1 MKALTN
7 TRIWTK
13 TAILLAA
20 ATGLSVLASVS
31 GFAQGMMGGPGM
43 GQMPPG
49 GFGGGPGMGG
59 MGQMPPGGF
68 GGGPGMGGMGQMPPG
83 GFGGG
88 PGMGGLGMGGPGGPG
103 MGGPGGPGMGG
114 PGMGGPGG
122 PGGGQ
127 PSVIGGATYE
137 LDGSKISEEKK
148 VSKLSKTAS
157 TVNETVV
164 RVKNGAKLSVDELDI
179 TKTGNCTSEEES
191 NFYSLNSAVAAW
203 AGSELNIKKGSI
215 STNANG
221 ANAVFAWGEK
231 SHVTVKDLTITTK
244 QNSSRGLDAT
254 YGGHIDG
261 ENLTISTEGAHCA
274 ALATDRGEGFV
285 YVKNVTATTRGE
297 GSPGIYSTGDIR
309 ATDSKFTAYG
319 SEAAVIEGKN
329 SIQLTDCELTGH
341 RLCGAMLYQSF
352 SGDAGVGTSIM
363 KMSGGTLTAET
374 GPLFYVTNT
383 HARLELNGVKLEKKG
398 DLLVQAQADRWGTV
412 GRNGGNLTLTAE
424 DQTLDGNVTVDQ
436 ISEITILLKKGATL
450 TGAINTA
457 ANAGKVHLSLGEGAV
472 WNVTADSSVDEFGG
486 PGSGANELLARI
498 KSNGH
503 TIYYRVKEG
512 YFEDGKTYDLDNG
525 GKLVYKA
532 APEIDYDAV
541 SAAAAMR
548 GRPGEPGGGPGG
560 MMPPGGFGGGPG
572 GPGMGG
578 PGMGGPGMGEPPGGF
593 GGGPGMGQMPP
604 GGFGGPNGMMQPGGP
619 NGMGGGMMQ
628 PGGPNGMGRGM
639 MQPGGP
645 NGMGGGMMPP
655 GGQNGMGG
663 RQNRGAMNGQGG
675 RQDRPGRQ
683 NP

>member
-1 MKALTN
+1 MM
-7 TRIWTK
+7 
-13 TAILLAA
+13 
-20 ATGLSVLASVS
+20 G
-31 GFAQGMMGGPGM
+31 GFGDGPGMGGPG
-43 GQMPPG
+43 G
-49 GFGGGPGMGG
+49 GG

-68 GGGPGMGGMGQMPPG
+68 GGGPGMGG
-83 GFGGG
+83 
-88 PGMGGLGMGGPGGPG
+88 PGMGGPG

-114 PGMGGPGG
+114 PGMGGSGMGGPGG

-148 VSKLSKTAS
+148 ESKLSRTAS
-157 TVNETVV
+157 IVNETVV
-164 RVKNGAKLSVDELDI
+164 RVKNGAKLSVDELDV

-203 AGSELNIKKGSI
+203 ASSELNIKKGSI

-261 ENLTISTEGAHCA
+261 ENLKISTEGAHCA

-285 YVKNVTATTRGE
+285 YVKNINATTRGE
-297 GSPGIYSTGDIR
+297 GSPGIYSTGNIR

-329 SIQLTDCELTGH
+329 SIQLTNCELTGH

-363 KMSGGTLTAET
+363 KMSGGTLAAET

-383 HARLELNGVKLEKKG
+383 HARLELNGVKLVKKT

-486 PGSGANELLARI
+486 PGSGVNELLARI

-541 SAAAAMR
+541 AAAAATR

-572 GPGMGG
+572 GPGMGQ
-578 PGMGGPGMGEPPGGF
+578 MPPGGF

-604 GGFGGPNGMMQPGGP
+604 GGFGGGPGMDGSIMPPGGP
-619 NGMGGGMMQ
+619 NGM
-628 PGGPNGMGRGM
+628 
-639 MQPGGP
+639 
-645 NGMGGGMMPP
+645 
-655 GGQNGMGG
+655 GMGG

-675 RQDRPGRQ
+675 RQNRPGRQ